1 MVEKSAKVYRKIFIE
16 SILYPI
22 YYDQKKLDIWRI
34 PFLVVRICESIVAAM
49 IKELFSQP
57 QVSQNRTYLCS
68 QFMGILIRYLIYRV
82 RPSKSN

>member
-1 MVEKSAKVYRKIFIE
+1 MVIKSAKVYRKIFIE

-22 YYDQKKLDIWRI
+22 CYDQKKLDIWRI

-57 QVSQNRTYLCS
+57 QVSQKVCTGSINHSNLPICS
-68 QFMGILIRYLIYRV
+68 TIFGEF
-82 RPSKSN
+82 